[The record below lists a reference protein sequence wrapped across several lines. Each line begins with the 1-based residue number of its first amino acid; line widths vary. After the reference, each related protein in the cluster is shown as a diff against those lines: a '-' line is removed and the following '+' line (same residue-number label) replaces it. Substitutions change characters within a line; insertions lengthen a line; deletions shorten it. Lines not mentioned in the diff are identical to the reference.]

1 MSKRPVIR
9 LLRIPALTGLVALA
23 LSGCT
28 VGERLSRVGKA
39 PDLEPI
45 VDVKAPPR
53 ARSIDLAPPS
63 HDDQRPAGA
72 NSLWRAGAKAFF
84 RDQRASDVGDLIT
97 VVIEIN
103 DQADIENET
112 IRTRNTGEDSNL
124 TNFLGFEDK
133 LDKFLPNAV
142 NPESLTDFGSNSSHA
157 GNGEVDRSEDIRV
170 TLAAIVVDKL
180 PNGNLV
186 IQGRQEV
193 RVNFEVRELIIAGIV
208 RPQDITSGNTIQHTQ
223 IAEARISYGGRG
235 QITDLQQPRYGQQI
249 YDILFPF

>member
-1 MSKRPVIR
+1 MPNRPAAR
-9 LLRIPALTGLVALA
+9 LLRITAVAGLAALA

-28 VGERLSRVGKA
+28 IGERLSRVGKA

-53 ARSIDLAPPS
+53 QQSIDASPQS
-63 HDDQRPAGA
+63 QNDRPAGA
-72 NSLWRAGAKAFF
+72 NSLWRVGAKAFF
-84 RDQRASDVGDLIT
+84 RDQRASNVGDIIT

-103 DQADIENET
+103 DQADIENQT
-112 IRTRNTGEDSNL
+112 IRSRNAGEESNL

-133 LDKFLPNAV
+133 LDSFLPNAV
-142 NPESLTDFGSNSSHA
+142 NPESLTDFGSNSTHA
-157 GNGEVDRSEDIRV
+157 GNGAVDRSEAIRV

-208 RPQDITSGNTIQHTQ
+208 RPQDITARNTIQHSQ

-235 QITDLQQPRYGQQI
+235 QLTDLQQPRYGQQI